1 MTEFLFK
8 LGLSVVMVAVSGGAL
23 HWIWTHQIDPIASVA
38 ALLQGAVEP
47 GWVATRDPNKLY
59 QGGVAV
65 ADVPGSVDRS
75 ETKVVFRQLANT
87 ENLKRDQEFE
97 YQRMRLIVRGVGT
110 VIGQDI
116 GMGPSGPQVRKAVL
130 EDVECEIV
138 G

>member
-23 HWIWTHQIDPIASVA
+23 HWICTHQIDPIASVA
-38 ALLQGAVEP
+38 RLLQGAVEP

-59 QGGVAV
+59 QG
-65 ADVPGSVDRS
+65 
-75 ETKVVFRQLANT
+75 
-87 ENLKRDQEFE
+87 DQEFE

-116 GMGPSGPQVRKAVL
+116 GMGPSGPPVSEAAL
-130 EDVECEIV
+130 ADVGRAI
-138 G
+138 GGGGG